1 MALART
7 DIGFQGGQVLALRV
21 EDDVYEALM
30 AALGDDRAG
39 RCHAIDSEEDRV
51 QVDLAQIVYVRRE
64 TGNQK
69 VGF

>member
-39 RCHAIDSEEDRV
+39 RWHAIDSEEDRV

>member
-1 MALART
+1 MSALA
-7 DIGFQGGQVLALRV
+7 
-21 EDDVYEALM
+21 
-30 AALGDDRAG
+30 DDRSG
-39 RCHAIDSEEDRV
+39 RWYAIDSEEERV

>member
-30 AALGDDRAG
+30 AALGDARAG
-39 RCHAIDSEEDRV
+39 RWHAIDSEEDRV

>member
-30 AALGDDRAG
+30 AAFQVVLGA
-39 RCHAIDSEEDRV
+39 
-51 QVDLAQIVYVRRE
+51 
-64 TGNQK
+64 
-69 VGF
+69 